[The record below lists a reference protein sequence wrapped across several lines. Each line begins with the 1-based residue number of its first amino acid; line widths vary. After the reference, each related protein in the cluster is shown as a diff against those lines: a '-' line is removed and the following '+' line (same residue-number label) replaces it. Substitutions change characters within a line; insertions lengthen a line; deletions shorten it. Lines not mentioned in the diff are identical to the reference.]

1 MWNSSNMNIKI
12 LLLISGSDIITKII
26 SLFLFIKRLSAISK
40 EVNKKSSLLPFYSDT
55 LKKNQESN
63 NWSKTSM
70 FKFTINII
78 LSLSSFFIA
87 IVKLIFEYIFK
98 DKDSSDSSYSS
109 TDNDQYSKD
118 LIEIIIFTVYFLFE
132 GIMWLISSILYCE
145 EINNYRNQSWN
156 GLRFFWFT
164 NGIFICIK
172 IATLILV
179 ILNED
184 IEIQLILEGILFVI
198 QFFFSII
205 LFFYAI
211 FRPYDFR
218 YSNIEQIF
226 NEHCVNSENN
236 SELNSISNDDSILE
250 YNDIL
255 DNDDAFKDESFYNIL
270 IKNNLNNNNPTKVS
284 FYLKIKTNDFTALT
298 FIIKSMKN
306 KYIKKKSPSELSIF
320 IKKIIKVYKNKKYEN
335 NIINLSQQSYNIS
348 LTINPRNNSFTG
360 KKDSVN
366 ILTHLFNEII
376 KNSNNFLLDLLL
388 FLDLSDI
395 DLVELLKNN
404 NIKSSLDEVDVINDK
419 DEYDSSIEKSISTSK
434 MKINNSLNLTLND
447 NKSILLINN
456 VHQMSRDMIRLYIFL
471 NNILTKD
478 KFISIKIIKY
488 DEEKKE
494 IECLLKI
501 NNPSK
506 QVTINI
512 NCESFIDIIYD
523 DELKSYY
530 IDNFNSM
537 TENNDY
543 SILENLLNDY
553 LSNVIYYDDNLFKIF
568 QLNKIVNLDI
578 EKFNENVLINFF
590 EYDNIECDNNIG
602 NILFD
607 INLSPPNEEGN
618 NNNKKIFTIKYT
630 VKGIDQKN
638 IINKMNK
645 DVNIDL
651 NLIKLYIII
660 DNILPIIN
668 SYIQR
673 NFNELYSALSE
684 LKTHIENY
692 IQLFLDID
700 TENIKKINYICL
712 EEINKLKYAK
722 MLFGETK
729 INEHTSLMEKK
740 LLEKSKKNDIYV
752 KNNIMKITEKIKV
765 IHKALNNILNNK
777 NLKYVL
783 FFSFIRKILGI
794 FELF

>member
-306 KYIKKKSPSELSIF
+306 KYIKKKTPSELSIF

-404 NIKSSLDEVDVINDK
+404 NITSSLDEVDEINDK
-419 DEYDSSIEKSISTSK
+419 DEYDSCIEKSISTSK

-456 VHQMSRDMIRLYIFL
+456 AHQMSRDMIRLYIFL

-630 VKGIDQKN
+630 VKGIAQKN

-700 TENIKKINYICL
+700 TENIKKINYNCL

>member
-1 MWNSSNMNIKI
+1 MEDKNIII

-26 SLFLFIKRLSAISK
+26 SLVLFMKRLSAISK
-40 EVNKKSSLLPFYSDT
+40 EVNKKSSLLPFYTDT
-55 LKKNQESN
+55 LKKNEKSK
-63 NWSKTSM
+63 NWSKTSK

-78 LSLSSFFIA
+78 LSLSSFYIA
-87 IVKLIFEYIFK
+87 IVKLIFYYKIF
-98 DKDSSDSSYSS
+98 DDDSYNSIYFCTVNGLDSEH
-109 TDNDQYSKD
+109 
-118 LIEIIIFTVYFLFE
+118 LIKINIFTMYFLFE
-132 GIMWLISSILYCE
+132 GIMWMISSILYYK

-164 NGIFICIK
+164 NGIFIYIK
-172 IATLILV
+172 IATLISV
-179 ILNED
+179 IIAEEG
-184 IEIQLILEGILFVI
+184 IKKQLIFEGILFVI
-198 QFFFSII
+198 QLFFSII

-226 NEHCVNSENN
+226 NDHFVNSENN

-250 YNDIL
+250 CSDIL
-255 DNDDAFKDESFYNIL
+255 DNDDSFKDESLYNIL
-270 IKNNLNNNNPTKVS
+270 IKNNLNDNNPTKVN
-284 FYLKIKTNDFTALT
+284 FYLKIKTNDFTDLT

-320 IKKIIKVYKNKKYEN
+320 LKNVIKVYKNKKYEN

-348 LTINPRNNSFTG
+348 LTINPNKNSFTG
-360 KKDSVN
+360 KKDSIN

-404 NIKSSLDEVDVINDK
+404 NINSSLDELDGINDK

-434 MKINNSLNLTLND
+434 MKLNNNLNLTLND
-447 NKSILLINN
+447 NKSILLMNN
-456 VHQMSRDMIRLYIFL
+456 VCQMSRDMIRLYIFL

-478 KFISIKIIKY
+478 KFISIKIINY

-501 NNPSK
+501 NNSSK

-553 LSNVIYYDDNLFKIF
+553 LSNVIYYDDNLFKVF

-578 EKFNENVLINFF
+578 EKFNDNVLINFF

-607 INLSPPNEEGN
+607 INLSPPSEEGN
-618 NNNKKIFTIKYT
+618 NNNKIFTIKYKI
-630 VKGIDQKN
+630 KGIGQKN
-638 IINKMNK
+638 ILNNK
-645 DVNIDL
+645 DVNLDL

-660 DNILPIIN
+660 NNILPIIN

-684 LKTHIENY
+684 LKAHIENY

-700 TENIKKINYICL
+700 TENIKKINNNCW
-712 EEINKLKYAK
+712 EKINKLKYAK
-722 MLFGETK
+722 ILFGETK
-729 INEHTSLMEKK
+729 INEHTSLMEKNYW
-740 LLEKSKKNDIYV
+740 KKV
-752 KNNIMKITEKIKV
+752 KKM
-765 IHKALNNILNNK
+765 
-777 NLKYVL
+777 
-783 FFSFIRKILGI
+783 I
-794 FELF
+794 FM

>member
-1 MWNSSNMNIKI
+1 MNIKI

-40 EVNKKSSLLPFYSDT
+40 EVNKKSSLLPLYANT
-55 LKKNQESN
+55 LKKNQESK

-87 IVKLIFEYIFK
+87 IVKLIFKPII
-98 DKDSSDSSYSS
+98 
-109 TDNDQYSKD
+109 TIVNDQEH
-118 LIEIIIFTVYFLFE
+118 LIKIIIFTVYFLFE

-250 YNDIL
+250 YSDIL
-255 DNDDAFKDESFYNIL
+255 DNDDTFKDESFYNIL
-270 IKNNLNNNNPTKVS
+270 IKNNLNNNNQTKVS

-320 IKKIIKVYKNKKYEN
+320 IKNIIKVYKNKKYEN

-404 NIKSSLDEVDVINDK
+404 NIKSSLDEADEINDK
-419 DEYDSSIEKSISTSK
+419 DEYDSCIEKSISTSK
-434 MKINNSLNLTLND
+434 MKINNNLNLTLND

-456 VHQMSRDMIRLYIFL
+456 AHQMSRDMIRLYIFL

-630 VKGIDQKN
+630 IKGIDQKN
-638 IINKMNK
+638 IINNK
-645 DVNIDL
+645 NKHVNIDL

>member
-1 MWNSSNMNIKI
+1 MEDKNIII

-26 SLFLFIKRLSAISK
+26 SLVLFMKRLSAISK
-40 EVNKKSSLLPFYSDT
+40 EVNKKSSLLPFYTDT
-55 LKKNQESN
+55 LKKNEKSK
-63 NWSKTSM
+63 NWSKTSK

-78 LSLSSFFIA
+78 LSLSSFYIA
-87 IVKLIFEYIFK
+87 IVKLIFYYKIF
-98 DKDSSDSSYSS
+98 DDDSYNSIYFCTVNGLDSEH
-109 TDNDQYSKD
+109 
-118 LIEIIIFTVYFLFE
+118 LIKINIFTMYFLFE
-132 GIMWLISSILYCE
+132 GIMWMISSILYYK

-164 NGIFICIK
+164 NGIFIYIK
-172 IATLILV
+172 IATLISV
-179 ILNED
+179 IIAEEG
-184 IEIQLILEGILFVI
+184 IKKQLIFEGILFVI
-198 QFFFSII
+198 QLFFSII

-226 NEHCVNSENN
+226 NDHFVNTENN

-250 YNDIL
+250 CSDIL
-255 DNDDAFKDESFYNIL
+255 DNDDSFKDESLYNIL
-270 IKNNLNNNNPTKVS
+270 IKNNLNDNNPTKVN
-284 FYLKIKTNDFTALT
+284 FYLKIKTNDFTDLT

-320 IKKIIKVYKNKKYEN
+320 LKNVIKVYKNKKYEN

-348 LTINPRNNSFTG
+348 LTINPNKNSFTG
-360 KKDSVN
+360 KKDSIN

-404 NIKSSLDEVDVINDK
+404 NINSSLDELDGINDK

-434 MKINNSLNLTLND
+434 MKLNNNLNLTLND
-447 NKSILLINN
+447 NKSILLMNN
-456 VHQMSRDMIRLYIFL
+456 VCQMSRDMIRLYIFL

-478 KFISIKIIKY
+478 KFISIKIINY

-501 NNPSK
+501 NNSSK

-553 LSNVIYYDDNLFKIF
+553 LSNVIYYDDNLFKVF

-578 EKFNENVLINFF
+578 EKFNDNVLINFF

-607 INLSPPNEEGN
+607 INLSPPSEEGN
-618 NNNKKIFTIKYT
+618 NNNKIFTIKYKI
-630 VKGIDQKN
+630 KGIGQKN
-638 IINKMNK
+638 ILNNK
-645 DVNIDL
+645 DVNLDL

-660 DNILPIIN
+660 NNILPIIN

-684 LKTHIENY
+684 LKAHIENY

-700 TENIKKINYICL
+700 TENIKKINNNCW
-712 EEINKLKYAK
+712 EKINKLKYAK
-722 MLFGETK
+722 ILFGETK
-729 INEHTSLMEKK
+729 INEHTSLMEKNYW
-740 LLEKSKKNDIYV
+740 KKV
-752 KNNIMKITEKIKV
+752 KKM
-765 IHKALNNILNNK
+765 
-777 NLKYVL
+777 
-783 FFSFIRKILGI
+783 I
-794 FELF
+794 FM